1 MVVEYAT
8 TLSWWSQQSGSGW
21 CCARSIGVKCALDAV
36 AAATGWPSRW
46 LMGSIR
52 FYYCISFFFC
62 LTFLLLLYLY
72 FLYLIF
78 LCAVLTGRLNVKT
91 Q

>member
-8 TLSWWSQQSGSGW
+8 TLSWWSPQSGSGW
-21 CCARSIGVKCALDAV
+21 CCARSIGVKCALYAV

-62 LTFLLLLYLY
+62 LTFFTSLSL
-72 FLYLIF
+72 FFIF
-78 LCAVLTGRLNVKT
+78 DIFMCGFNRAFKR
-91 Q
+91 